1 MMWMKKLKLFLFL
14 LLLLAAISIS
24 CCLEKSQTRVVEIK
38 NYSYQPSVINVSAG
52 TTVIWINEDPVEHTV
67 TATDE
72 AFNSG
77 NIATGEEFHQTLS
90 RPGTYQY
97 QCQNHPS
104 MVGEVVVVAEQSG
117 NASSNVADQAAS
129 IVGLKLLAE
138 GFAAPMEFVS
148 SHDGTG
154 RMFVVDQ
161 TGLVKIITSDGKQ
174 IEEPF
179 LDIRDRMVDIS
190 PNYDERGLLGL
201 AFHPDFARNG
211 RLFVFYS
218 APLRFAAPEGWS
230 CTNHLSE
237 FTVSKED
244 QNKANISSER
254 VLLQVDKPQM
264 NHNGGTIAFGLDGY
278 LYLPLGDGGGAND
291 VDVGHAPEGN
301 GQNTSI
307 LLGKILRIDVNNA
320 SAAYGIPA
328 DNPFVGV
335 AGFRPEIWA
344 FGFRNPWRISFDD
357 EGRLFVSDAGQ
368 NLWEEVDV
376 VNKGGNYGWNI
387 REGTHCF
394 DPKHPNKS
402 PASCP
407 DKGRRDEPLRGPI
420 IEYGHDGRTVV
431 VGGYIYR
438 GKALPELDGSYI
450 FADWSSGF
458 ARGDGTLLVAR
469 PSQSGLWNVEEIR
482 VADNPDGRV
491 NAFIRSLGQD
501 DNGELYLITSENAG
515 PKGETGKIYKIIP
528 YAE

>member
-1 MMWMKKLKLFLFL
+1 MMWMKKLKLFML
-14 LLLLAAISIS
+14 LLLLLVATSIS
-24 CCLEKSQTRVVEIK
+24 SCLEKSQTRVVEIK
-38 NYSYQPSVINVSAG
+38 NFSYQPSSITITPG
-52 TTVIWINEDPVEHTV
+52 TVVTWINEDPAEHTV
-67 TATDE
+67 TATNGD
-72 AFNSG
+72 FNSG
-77 NIATGEEFHQTLS
+77 NLATGEEFNQTFS

-117 NASSNVADQAAS
+117 NASSNAADQGAS
-129 IVGLKLLAE
+129 IAGLKLLAE

-161 TGLVKIITSDGKQ
+161 TGLGKIITSDGKL

-218 APLRFAAPEGWS
+218 APLRSAAPEGWS

-244 QNKANISSER
+244 QNKVNLSSER

-264 NHNGGTIAFGLDGY
+264 NHNGGTIAFGPDGY

-291 VDVGHAPEGN
+291 VDHAPEGN
-301 GQNTSI
+301 GQKTST

-335 AGFRPEIWA
+335 AGYRPEIWA

-368 NLWEEVDV
+368 NLWEEVDIV
-376 VNKGGNYGWNI
+376 TKGGNYGWHI

-394 DPKHPNKS
+394 NPNN
-402 PASCP
+402 PNEPLASCP
-407 DKGRRDEPLRGPI
+407 DRGRRGEPLMDPI

-458 ARGDGTLLVAR
+458 ARGDGTLLMAS
-469 PSQSGLWNVEEIR
+469 PSQKGLWEVKEIR
-482 VADNPDGRV
+482 VANGRV
-491 NAFIRSLGQD
+491 KQDYSLCRVAFDSLAACYKAACKFIVD
-501 DNGELYLITSENAG
+501 TKNGYHGKKI
-515 PKGETGKIYKIIP
+515 KG
-528 YAE
+528 